1 LTAQNALDDT
11 CPLPVILPG
20 RPGIPATGREAA
32 PEQRPVP
39 ARMPAPAPEPALA
52 PEPAS
57 APEPAPAPAAISG
70 PAAALDPGTGQRSA
84 PAGGQVAQDAEAA
97 GRAAQAKLDQLKDL
111 YLTAEAIGEDA
122 LVRHFDEVSQRQRD
136 LIRDYFKQQGLRPS
150 AVFRPPDEGP
160 PQDGQ
165 GQQSESATHST

>member
-39 ARMPAPAPEPALA
+39 ARMPAPAPEPA
-52 PEPAS
+52 
-57 APEPAPAPAAISG
+57 PAAISG

-84 PAGGQVAQDAEAA
+84 PAGGQIAQDAEAA
-97 GRAAQAKLDQLKDL
+97 ARAAQAKLEQLKDL

>member
-1 LTAQNALDDT
+1 
-11 CPLPVILPG
+11 
-20 RPGIPATGREAA
+20 
-32 PEQRPVP
+32 
-39 ARMPAPAPEPALA
+39 MPAPAPEPALA

-57 APEPAPAPAAISG
+57 APEPAPAAISG

-84 PAGGQVAQDAEAA
+84 PTGGQIAQDAEAA
-97 GRAAQAKLDQLKDL
+97 AHAAQAKLEQLKDL

-150 AVFRPPDEGP
+150 AVSRPPDEGP
-160 PQDGQ
+160 PQDGE